1 MKPIDEGKN
10 SKQNQLKKRSKTKQ
24 IEIKRMTKFDT
35 KFYWN
40 QMLSDEIQNKNHFKN
55 RFKSKK

>member
-35 KFYWN
+35 
-40 QMLSDEIQNKNHFKN
+40 
-55 RFKSKK
+55 